1 LFFVDK
7 SSILKPSAKNVIEKN
22 IQIVRERIAGA
33 CRRSGRDAASVTLIA
48 VSKLF
53 GAQAVD
59 EACRQGLADFGENY
73 IQELREKKEALA
85 GRAIRWHFIGHL
97 QTNKVRYIA
106 DWVHLVH
113 SVDSIRLGSAISDAG
128 RKAGR
133 TIPVLI
139 EVNTTGEGS
148 KFGLHPEKTLEFSRE
163 LRALPSLD
171 LQGLMTM
178 GPLSANPEDARPSFR
193 LLRELKDRIEGDGGK
208 LPHLS
213 MGMTNDF
220 EIAIEE
226 GATLLRIGTA
236 IFGPRD
242 HGGH

>member
-1 LFFVDK
+1 M
-7 SSILKPSAKNVIEKN
+7 IEKN

-33 CRRSGRDAASVTLIA
+33 CRRAGRDPASVTLIA

-53 GAQAVD
+53 GPQMVD
-59 EACRQGLADFGENY
+59 EACRRGLADFGENY

-85 GRAIRWHFIGHL
+85 GRTIRWHFIGHL

-113 SVDSIRLGSAISDAG
+113 SVDSIRLGSAISAAA

-148 KFGLHPEKTLEFSRE
+148 KFGLRPDETLDFSRE
-163 LRALPSLD
+163 LRALPSVE

-178 GPLSANPEDARPSFR
+178 GPLSENPADARPAFR
-193 LLRELKDRIEGDGGK
+193 LLRELRERIERDGHPM
-208 LPHLS
+208 PHLS

-220 EIAIEE
+220 EVAIEE

-242 HGGH
+242 HG